1 MNWILDGV
9 TVAVIV
15 LFTVSAYKKGF
26 LNTVVRFVGTLVALV
41 FSMMISAPAAEFIF
55 DNYIADSVYKMR

>member
-1 MNWILDGV
+1 MNWILDGL

-26 LNTVVRFVGTLVALV
+26 LNTLVRFVGTLVALV
-41 FSMMISAPAAEFIF
+41 F
-55 DNYIADSVYKMR
+55 